1 MIKEKLC
8 EIMPIVQKASPLV
21 ASLIN
26 DNKLSIVV
34 GLLALLVNCEPENED
49 ELVDKLKKDQDLY
62 IKLQNL
68 EQTHG
73 KWLANESR

>member
-1 MIKEKLC
+1 MFKEKLC

-26 DNKLSIVV
+26 ENKVSIVI
-34 GLLALLVNCEPENED
+34 GLLALLVNCDPEND
-49 ELVDKLKKDQDLY
+49 EEVADKLKKDQDLY

-73 KWLANESR
+73 KWLNNFKD